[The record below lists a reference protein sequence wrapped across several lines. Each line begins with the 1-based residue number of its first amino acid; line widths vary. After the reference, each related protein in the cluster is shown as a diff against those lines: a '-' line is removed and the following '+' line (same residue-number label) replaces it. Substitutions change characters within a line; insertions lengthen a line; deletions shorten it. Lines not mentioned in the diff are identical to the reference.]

1 VPLAADD
8 FVSPVGPLTPTLFP
22 GEDVSALATMWLA
35 DAETRSESES
45 AQREWVLHRAYAYA
59 ADLMHA
65 GLASDTKGPV
75 SASRSDAQFHYF
87 ARKALAH
94 KYAFLALTG
103 VRGVW

>member
-1 VPLAADD
+1 M
-8 FVSPVGPLTPTLFP
+8 
-22 GEDVSALATMWLA
+22 ALAVTDFITPLGEFTPAMFPNDDL
-35 DAETRSESES
+35 DALVTAWIAAAELKSEDER
-45 AQREWVLHRAYAYA
+45 AQREWVMHLGFTVA
-59 ADLMHA
+59 ANGMHA

-87 ARKALAH
+87 ARKALSH